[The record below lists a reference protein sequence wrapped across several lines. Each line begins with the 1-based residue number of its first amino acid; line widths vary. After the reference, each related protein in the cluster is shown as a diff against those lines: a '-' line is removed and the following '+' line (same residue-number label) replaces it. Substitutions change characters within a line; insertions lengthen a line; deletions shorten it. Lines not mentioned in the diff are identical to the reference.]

1 PFVYEPEG
9 DAGVLSSTTAVPTTT
24 FLNPLCYLLHYLS
37 CCWPANKKTSMQ
49 IVIKVINQ
57 APIPYPCQNNIST
70 LQLRLSNSQHSST
83 TYSTFQPNMHHTCI
97 FYQQTQFHIH
107 KP

>member
-1 PFVYEPEG
+1 MTPPEG
-9 DAGVLSSTTAVPTTT
+9 LLCMNQRVTQGSFLQQQLYQPLHSLTLCAIFSTISPAAVLHT
-24 FLNPLCYLLHYLS
+24 
-37 CCWPANKKTSMQ
+37 KKLSMQ

-83 TYSTFQPNMHHTCI
+83 TSSTRSAERR
-97 FYQQTQFHIH
+97 
-107 KP
+107 